1 MEKLGA
7 QFLNQIDILL
17 QNARNSVKTA
27 VNLTMVYTYYD
38 IGRMIIEE
46 EQNGVNRAE
55 YGKYI
60 LNQLSAYL
68 TNKFGKGFSV
78 TNLKQMR
85 QFYMIYS
92 HDKIGQTLSDQF
104 KGLSSVEPERKFVLS
119 WSHYLQLMRITNVNE
134 RHFYEIEGFGKQGTY
149 QKNTK

>member
-1 MEKLGA
+1 MEELRT
-7 QFLNQIDILL
+7 QFLNQIDNLL

-60 LNQLSAYL
+60 LNQLSVYL
-68 TNKFGKGFSV
+68 TDKFGKGFSV

-85 QFYMIYS
+85 QF
-92 HDKIGQTLSDQF
+92 
-104 KGLSSVEPERKFVLS
+104 
-119 WSHYLQLMRITNVNE
+119 
-134 RHFYEIEGFGKQGTY
+134 
-149 QKNTK
+149 